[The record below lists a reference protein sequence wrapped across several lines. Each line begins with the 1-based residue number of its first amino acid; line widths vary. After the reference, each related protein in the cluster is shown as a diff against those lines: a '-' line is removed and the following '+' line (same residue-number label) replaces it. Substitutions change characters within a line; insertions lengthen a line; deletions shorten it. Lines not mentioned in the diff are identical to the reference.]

1 MPNVQTLLRL
11 AQFVFWAALVFTFVC
26 AVLPSQHVI
35 HIFKWDK
42 AEHFLAFYVLTGLA
56 VAAFPRANL
65 FVIVVAL
72 SAFGA
77 LIEFV
82 QGLSFVGRDRD
93 FQDWV
98 TDTVAIGVALAPM
111 LLVWWRAQVE
121 SERRGKPNEARFNPG
136 R

>member
-1 MPNVQTLLRL
+1 VPKVQTLLRL
-11 AQFVFWAALVFTFVC
+11 AQLVFWAAVIFTFVC

-77 LIEFV
+77 FIEFV

-111 LLVWWRAQVE
+111 LLVWWRAEVE
-121 SERRGKPNEARFNPG
+121 SQGRGRPN
-136 R
+136 